1 MRTNIDLD
9 EALVEEAMRL
19 AKATTKREV
28 VHKALQEFVANK
40 RRKDLRD
47 LRGKISFA
55 PGYDYK
61 TLRESS

>member
-9 EALVEEAMRL
+9 DVLVEEAMRL
-19 AKATTKREV
+19 SKATTKKEV
-28 VHKALQEFVANK
+28 VHQALKEFVANK

-55 PGYDYK
+55 PDYDYK
-61 TLRESS
+61 TLRESA